1 MYAVAN
7 RNLLVR
13 VSLEELAGFAERPY
27 LPEASALV
35 APALQADASG
45 HRALY
50 ATGRAFGWGTVR
62 RAWVVRQGEPLPE
75 ELAPWSSLLQESFR
89 RYKAPVYLIAQ
100 FTRRATPLL
109 LPLRRT

>member
-13 VSLEELAGFAERPY
+13 VSLEERASFAERSC

-62 RAWVVRQGEPLPE
+62 RAWVVR
-75 ELAPWSSLLQESFR
+75 
-89 RYKAPVYLIAQ
+89 
-100 FTRRATPLL
+100 
-109 LPLRRT
+109 

>member
-13 VSLEELAGFAERPY
+13 VSLEELADFAQPRC

-45 HRALY
+45 YRALN
-50 ATGRAFGWGTVR
+50 AIGKAFGWGTVR
-62 RAWVVRQGEPLPE
+62 RAW
-75 ELAPWSSLLQESFR
+75 
-89 RYKAPVYLIAQ
+89 IA
-100 FTRRATPLL
+100 R
-109 LPLRRT
+109 